1 MPSEATRK
9 ASKSVPAAAAAVG
22 VEADLEEVAVVV
34 AEVAE
39 VAEVEAVELVKAAL
53 ANVHGKTKTR
63 PAEEIT
69 TGNAGT
75 TRKWPVQGLVRALRL
90 DEHDILEEHR
100 GGELVYNTCGLSN
113 GQKIQYNE
121 AIQKKK

>member
-22 VEADLEEVAVVV
+22 AEADLEEVAVVV
-34 AEVAE
+34 AEEAE

-75 TRKWPVQGLVRALRL
+75 TRKWPVQGLLQGRRL
-90 DEHDILEEHR
+90 DVHDI
-100 GGELVYNTCGLSN
+100 
-113 GQKIQYNE
+113 K
-121 AIQKKK
+121 